1 MEEKGSTKRRKK
13 WVGKKR
19 WGMRKRWGKRK
30 EIVRRE
36 GKNHRWKRKRVRR
49 ERECERKSILE
60 NTWHTIYIYKSV
72 SSLLLK
78 PCRMTCHKIGS
89 CNRDTCL
96 GQMKHIV
103 SLTLMWASIINC
115 VTRVF
120 GPKYLDGLCG
130 PRRCICL

>member
-1 MEEKGSTKRRKK
+1 MEEKGSTKRRKEC
-13 WVGKKR
+13 VGKKR

-49 ERECERKSILE
+49 ERVWKEEYFRKHMAHNL
-60 NTWHTIYIYKSV
+60 YIKSV
-72 SSLLLK
+72 SFLLLK

-115 VTRVF
+115 VTRMF
-120 GPKYLDGLCG
+120 GPKYLDGLCS
-130 PRRCICL
+130 PKRSIRL